1 MKLRNIFLILITI
14 ICYNLT
20 NAQKVKLKKDFVYID
35 DTKVFKYDRNAGEG
49 WLTLYNL
56 DSDDEII
63 FIRENDN
70 GTDYRDDDYSQY
82 KFLKEDITIEI
93 STYTYWKNHV
103 KFLYKNKCFDL
114 NGEID
119 PKKVQSTFD
128 KFDENITDRTFKN

>member
-1 MKLRNIFLILITI
+1 MKLRNIFLLLITI

-35 DTKVFKYDRNAGEG
+35 DTKVFKYERNAGEG

>member
-35 DTKVFKYDRNAGEG
+35 DTKVFKYERNAGEG

-103 KFLYKNKCFDL
+103 KFLYK
-114 NGEID
+114 
-119 PKKVQSTFD
+119 
-128 KFDENITDRTFKN
+128 